1 MENSVQ
7 SQDYRSRFGTLY
19 SAKVVQRYD
28 LTVPSS
34 SKRVCHLTLKISSPS
49 NSGKN
54 AFDFK
59 VGDSVGIFPKNPKER
74 VEEIVSHLERGLED
88 SRFDKESLVQELLMK
103 RSISSISKKWVRFA
117 LKYAKDQ
124 EGAKK
129 LESLL
134 DQPWDRT
141 HIFPLW
147 EMLTL
152 CDPLPV
158 DECID
163 NLSPLLP
170 RYYSIASSPKKDPS
184 SIDLVVGTFKA
195 KTYLGSDCPGLCA
208 QYLAD
213 RAEDVILFHHP
224 SKRFTLPSDPAT
236 DIILIGP
243 GTGLAPYMGFLEE
256 REITNA
262 PGKNWL
268 FFGERN
274 RKTDF
279 YYRKRLEAWEA
290 NGHINLSLAFS
301 RDQEE
306 KVYVQD
312 LLMQNA
318 SKVYQWIQNG
328 SILYVCGDAK
338 RMAKDVHTALGQIL
352 QSEGGLEP
360 AEATKLLREMHLE
373 GRYLQDVY

>member
-1 MENSVQ
+1 MNSFAG
-7 SQDYRSRFGTLY
+7 QDYSSRFGTLY
-19 SAKVVQRYD
+19 SATVTRRYD
-28 LTVPSS
+28 LTAPEST
-34 SKRVCHLTLKISSPS
+34 KRVCHLTLKITGPLEEGAPVFSY
-49 NSGKN
+49 
-54 AFDFK
+54 K
-59 VGDSVGIFPKNPKER
+59 VGDSIGVFPKNPSAQVKE
-74 VEEIVSHLERGLED
+74 VLDHLKQGLKE
-88 SRFDKESLVQELLMK
+88 SRFDEDSLIHELLLK

-134 DQPWDRT
+134 NQPWDRT

-152 CDPLPV
+152 CNPLPV
-158 DECID
+158 DACID
-163 NLSPLLP
+163 HLSPLLP
-170 RYYSIASSPKKDPS
+170 RYYSIASSPKKDPLS
-184 SIDLVVGTFKA
+184 VDLVIGTFKT
-195 KTYLGSDCPGLCA
+195 KTYLGDDCPGLCT

-213 RAEDVILFHHP
+213 HATDVVLFHHP
-224 SKRFTLPSDPAT
+224 SKRFTLPHDPNK

-256 REITNA
+256 REIEHA

-279 YYRKRLEAWEA
+279 YYCQRLENWEA
-290 NGHINLSLAFS
+290 SGHVDLSLAFS

-312 LLMQNA
+312 LLLKSA
-318 SKVYQWIQNG
+318 SKVYQWIRNG
-328 SILYVCGDAK
+328 CVIYVCGDAK
-338 RMAKDVHTALGQIL
+338 RMAKDVHAALAQIL
-352 QSEGGLEP
+352 VSEGQFEM
-360 AEATKLLREMHLE
+360 AEAIKLLREMHLE

>member
-1 MENSVQ
+1 MESSAS
-7 SQDYRSRFGTLY
+7 SQDYTSRFGTLY
-19 SAKVVQRYD
+19 TATVSERYD
-28 LTVPSS
+28 LTSPEST
-34 SKRVCHLTLKISSPS
+34 KRVCHLTLKISGPLDPDASPFS
-49 NSGKN
+49 
-54 AFDFK
+54 FK

-74 VEEIVSHLERGLED
+74 IDEIISHLEEGLKD
-88 SRFDKESLVQELLMK
+88 SRFDRETLTQELLMK

-152 CDPLPV
+152 CRSVPV

-163 NLSPLLP
+163 HLSPLLP
-170 RYYSIASSPKKDPS
+170 RYYSIASSPKKDS
-184 SIDLVVGTFKA
+184 MSIDLVVGTFKT
-195 KTYLGSDCPGLCA
+195 KTYLGSDCPGLCT

-213 RAEDVILFHHP
+213 QASDVILFHHP
-224 SKRFTLPSDPAT
+224 SKRFTLPDDST
-236 DIILIGP
+236 KNIILIGP
-243 GTGLAPYMGFLEE
+243 GTGIAPYMGFLQE
-256 REITNA
+256 RELEKA
-262 PGKNWL
+262 SGKNWL

-274 RKTDF
+274 KATDF
-279 YYRKRLEAWEA
+279 YYQERLEAWKA
-290 NGHINLSLAFS
+290 LGHVDLSLAFS

-312 LLMQNA
+312 LLLNNA
-318 SKVYQWIQNG
+318 SKVFEWIQG
-328 SILYVCGDAK
+328 GCIIYVCGDAK
-338 RMAKDVHTALGQIL
+338 KMAKDVHAALGQIL
-352 QSEGGLEP
+352 QTEGNLDS
-360 AEATKLLREMHLE
+360 AEATKLLRKMLLE
-373 GRYLQDVY
+373 GTYLQDVY